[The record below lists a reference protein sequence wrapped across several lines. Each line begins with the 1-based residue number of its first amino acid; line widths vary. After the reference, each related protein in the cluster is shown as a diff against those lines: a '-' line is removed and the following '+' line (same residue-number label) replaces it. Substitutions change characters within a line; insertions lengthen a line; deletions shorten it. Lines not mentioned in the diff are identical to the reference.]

1 VPPFFLS
8 CKASNG
14 LAIHFETPSTG
25 LCLEASRVAGAVPKE
40 LIYDGKDLI
49 YDGKDLIYDGKDLIY
64 DGKDLS
70 PDFPA
75 TERSGGRQS
84 RSYLNTKQRTKPFN
98 GLEFKCEYCWDVG
111 HNVGTINV

>member
-8 CKASNG
+8 WKASNG

-49 YDGKDLIYDGKDLIY
+49 YDGKDLIYDGKDL
-64 DGKDLS
+64 S

-75 TERSGGRQS
+75 TARSGGRQS

-98 GLEFKCEYCWDVG
+98 GLEFKCEYC
-111 HNVGTINV
+111 